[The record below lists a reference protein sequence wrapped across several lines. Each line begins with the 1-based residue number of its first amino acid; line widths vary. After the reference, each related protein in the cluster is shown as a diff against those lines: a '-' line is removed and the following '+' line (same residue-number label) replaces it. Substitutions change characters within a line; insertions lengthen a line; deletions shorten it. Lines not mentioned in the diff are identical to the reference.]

1 MRDHG
6 RLKAAVYVKDPTTY
20 EELILLPGDSP
31 EPEIAALVTNPD
43 AWDTPPP
50 PDDTEAEAPTGVEAD
65 LVEET
70 SGSEEEPVPTGGTGK
85 KTPARR
91 SRPASG

>member
-31 EPEIAALVTNPD
+31 EPEIAALVTNLE
-43 AWDTPPP
+43 AWDAPLP
-50 PDDTEAEAPTGVEAD
+50 PDDSEPEPPTDVEPGP
-65 LVEET
+65 VEE
-70 SGSEEEPVPTGGTGK
+70 SGGSEEEPGPTGGAGK

>member
-1 MRDHG
+1 MEDRG

-43 AWDTPPP
+43 DWDAPLS
-50 PDDTEAEAPTGVEAD
+50 PDDSKPEPPTGADPGPVEK
-65 LVEET
+65 
-70 SGSEEEPVPTGGTGK
+70 SGGSGEEPGATGGTGK

>member
-20 EELILLPGDSP
+20 AELILLPGDSP
-31 EPEIAALVTNPD
+31 EPEIAVLVTNPD
-43 AWDTPPP
+43 AWDAPLP
-50 PDDTEAEAPTGVEAD
+50 PDDGESEPPTGAELGPVEK
-65 LVEET
+65 
-70 SGSEEEPVPTGGTGK
+70 SGGSEEESGPASGAGK
-85 KTPARR
+85 KAPARR

>member
-1 MRDHG
+1 MRDRG

-43 AWDTPPP
+43 AWDTPPS
-50 PDDTEAEAPTGVEAD
+50 PDDSESYLPTGTEPGP
-65 LVEET
+65 VEET
-70 SGSEEEPVPTGGTGK
+70 SGSVEDPGPTGGTSK

>member
-31 EPEIAALVTNPD
+31 EPEIAVLVTNPD
-43 AWDTPPP
+43 AWDAPPP
-50 PDDTEAEAPTGVEAD
+50 QDDSESEPSTGAEPNP
-65 LVEET
+65 VEET
-70 SGSEEEPVPTGGTGK
+70 SGSEEEPGPTSGTGK

>member
-1 MRDHG
+1 MRDRG

-31 EPEIAALVTNPD
+31 EPEIAVLVTNPD
-43 AWDTPPP
+43 AWDAPPP
-50 PDDTEAEAPTGVEAD
+50 PDGESEPPSGAEPGP
-65 LVEET
+65 VEET
-70 SGSEEEPVPTGGTGK
+70 SGSEEEPGPTGGVGK

-91 SRPASG
+91 SRTASG

>member
-31 EPEIAALVTNPD
+31 EPEIAVLVTNPD
-43 AWDTPPP
+43 AWDAPLS
-50 PDDTEAEAPTGVEAD
+50 PDDSEPEPPTDAYPGSVEGVG
-65 LVEET
+65 
-70 SGSEEEPVPTGGTGK
+70 GSEEDPGPASGTGK
-85 KTPARR
+85 KTPVRR
-91 SRPASG
+91 SRSASG

>member
-43 AWDTPPP
+43 AWDAPLA
-50 PDDTEAEAPTGVEAD
+50 PDDSESEPPTGTEPGPVGK
-65 LVEET
+65 T
-70 SGSEEEPVPTGGTGK
+70 NGSEEEPGPTGGTGK